1 MYMDLY
7 TFNEKKTSV
16 HVTEYDECL
25 TLSIM

>member
-1 MYMDLY
+1 MDMDLY
-7 TFNEKKTSV
+7 TLNEKKTNV